1 MLNTAVAPAA
11 ARARPAEDACVASP
25 TDLRQAYAHARAAS
39 ATRHLDIAL
48 SLGITEGMLIDAHV
62 DAPVSG
68 NEGGLQAQ
76 RLRRD
81 FPRLLSELSRAGELM
96 ALTRNPH
103 CVHERIGVY
112 EHVSAQGEPGRQM
125 GLALGEEIDLR
136 LFYSHWAHGYAVREG
151 EQQSLQFF
159 DARGVAVH
167 KVFTRPATQL
177 AAWRALR
184 VHWAD
189 PDAPEPQ
196 WRSDAAAPSA
206 DAPSVDVQAFRAG
219 WAALRDTHEFFGLL
233 RRYGVTRRN
242 AMHLA
247 APQFAQRV
255 DLHAAR
261 VLLEGAAA
269 NVTPLMVSVGN
280 PGVIQIHGGAIKRVS
295 VMGAWL
301 SVQDPRFNLR
311 LREDAIAEAWAV
323 RQPTADGLVSSL
335 ELYAQDGG
343 LIAQFFGQRKPGQ
356 PERCAWRQLLDGLVD
371 DPVWS
376 QEAVGCAA

>member
-1 MLNTAVAPAA
+1 M
-11 ARARPAEDACVASP
+11 
-25 TDLRQAYAHARAAS
+25 DLRQAYADARAAG
-39 ATRHLDIAL
+39 ATRHRDIAQ

-62 DAPVSG
+62 DAPH
-68 NEGGLQAQ
+68 GGLQAQ
-76 RLRRD
+76 RLRRA

-96 ALTRNPH
+96 ALTRNLH
-103 CVHERIGVY
+103 CVHERTGVY
-112 EHVSAQGEPGRQM
+112 ERLSAQGEPGREI

-136 LFYSHWAHGYAVREG
+136 LFYSQWAHGYAVREG

-159 DARGVAVH
+159 DAQGVAVH

-177 AAWRALR
+177 AAWQALR
-184 VHWAD
+184 LHWSD
-189 PDAPEPQ
+189 LEAPEPR
-196 WRSDAAAPSA
+196 WRTEAAAPA
-206 DAPSVDVQAFRAG
+206 VDAPDIDADAFRAG

-233 RRYGVTRRN
+233 RRHGVTRRT

-247 APQFAQRV
+247 APQFAQCV

-269 NVTPLMVSVGN
+269 NGTPIMVFVGN
-280 PGVIQIHGGAIKRVS
+280 QGVIQIHGGPINRVA
-295 VMGAWL
+295 VMGPWL
-301 SVQDPRFNLR
+301 NVLDPRFSLH
-311 LREDAIAEAWAV
+311 LREDAIAEAWVV
-323 RQPTADGLVSSL
+323 RKPTVDGLVSSL

-356 PERCAWRQLLDGLVD
+356 PERCGWRQLLDGLVD